1 MIPPRSIETIQ
12 QLADALKGRG
22 VVVPAIFI
30 LELCK
35 PLTGCLRELY
45 GASESLQELVFG
57 RELLP
62 AIKEVLA
69 SSDRVE
75 QLITLLEQ
83 RQALPA
89 ESV

>member
-1 MIPPRSIETIQ
+1 MTQPQSIETIQ
-12 QLADALKGRG
+12 ELADTLKSRG

-45 GASESLQELVFG
+45 GASEGLQELIFG
-57 RELLP
+57 RALLP

-83 RQALPA
+83 RQAPQP